1 MTMLAIS
8 ETAAD
13 AMSRIVAV
21 HASGEGAGI
30 RITHEVTGEE
40 RYDLAM
46 EVRPAPEAGDEVLA
60 EDGAR
65 VFLPPETAAL
75 LDDKLL
81 EARVQ
86 DGGLAGFAIL
96 EQR

>member
-1 MTMLAIS
+1 MLAIS

-13 AMSRIVAV
+13 AMTRIVAA
-21 HASGEGAGI
+21 HEAGADAGI
-30 RITHEVTGEE
+30 RITHRAAGEE

-46 EVRPAPEAGDEVLA
+46 EVRPGPEAGDEVVA
-60 EDGAR
+60 EEGAR

-81 EARVQ
+81 EAQVEG
-86 DGGLAGFAIL
+86 GGLTGFSIL
-96 EQR
+96 EQG